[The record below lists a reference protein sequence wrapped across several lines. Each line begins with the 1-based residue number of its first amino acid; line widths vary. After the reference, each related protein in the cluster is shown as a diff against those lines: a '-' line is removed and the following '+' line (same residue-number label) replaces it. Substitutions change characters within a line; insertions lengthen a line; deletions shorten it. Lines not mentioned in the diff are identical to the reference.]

1 MMIRAMTLFVSV
13 MLFGSANTVFA
24 NPVLQSVSVSSAEEL
39 HQQTCSSQ
47 APAVD
52 SPWHITHLYD
62 CSTKKMFIPYQLW
75 SGGHWSGDKQASCM
89 HEVNQST
96 PLTRLGDDSQSGDTI
111 IRGPILWEDP
121 HTGEKLKVWERRL
134 DNYNSL
140 KYYACHK
147 RGIGIVHN
155 LNKPHINYIRGLC
168 RAPAGFGWKIGKRR
182 TCIKTTVEIISVTL
196 DENGDLDSLTT
207 DYWFR
212 DKLSYRYTYK
222 PNKGVV
228 SVKRY

>member
-1 MMIRAMTLFVSV
+1 MMMRAMTLFASV

-39 HQQTCSSQ
+39 HQQACSAQ
-47 APAVD
+47 APTTD
-52 SPWHITHLYD
+52 NPWHITQLYD
-62 CSTKKMFIPYQLW
+62 CLSKKMFVPYQLW

-96 PLTRLGDDSQSGDTI
+96 PLIRLGDDSQSGDTI

-168 RAPAGFGWKIGKRR
+168 RAPAGFGWKIGQRR
-182 TCIKTTVEIISVTL
+182 TCIKTTVEIINVTL

-207 DYWFR
+207 NYWFR